1 VLFRS
6 GKMSEQMGNTLV
18 DIARAKGRQEGA
30 LLTRREDL
38 RALLTKRFG
47 PLPEDLVQRI
57 EGTNDLVRL
66 QAAVEQVLDL
76 KSLEEVPL

>member
-1 VLFRS
+1 M
-6 GKMSEQMGNTLV
+6 GEQIGNTLA
-18 DIARAKGRQEGA
+18 DLAMAKGQ
-30 LLTRREDL
+30 LLNCRANL

-66 QAAVEQVLDL
+66 QTAVEQVLDL
-76 KSLEEVPL
+76 KRLEDFQL

>member
-1 VLFRS
+1 
-6 GKMSEQMGNTLV
+6 MSEKLGDTLV
-18 DIARAKGRQEGA
+18 DIAMAKGRQQGRQEGA

-47 PLPEDLVQRI
+47 PLPEDLIQRI
-57 EGTNDLVRL
+57 EGTSDLVRL

-76 KSLEEVPL
+76 KSLADLPL